1 MVNIMNQ
8 YSGLLNNPFAKPK
21 SLTDEEFKQQMI
33 ETYTKPKDPGTMYF
47 SPTFKDTEQT
57 ITTDFGARQIPSKE
71 LTGLFQTGADIEA
84 EQKVAQDKEAAF
96 KASGE
101 TIPSGEE
108 VAKAGPIKEINEALA
123 ENKPETIMSKLN
135 SVADKIF
142 NLEETDPESYG
153 KIINGLDIYVRG
165 QNGDTIAEAILGNNK
180 FKKQQASALFQS
192 AIAANNL
199 KVSEMKVLEAAK
211 KATTPGKVETGELEI
226 AKNIIKGDVDKDD
239 IDAVANFVAGRAKTI
254 QQNTGMSFN
263 EAITLAYQLAQQ
275 EGGGLKNVASL
286 YGKEYVIDP
295 EGSVI
300 NVDNYSQEEFNAIP
314 KGTMFIYQGE
324 RKIKQ

>member
-1 MVNIMNQ
+1 MVNTMNQ

-21 SLTDEEFKQQMI
+21 SLTDEEFRQQMI

-71 LTGLFQTGADIEA
+71 LTGLFRTGADIEA
-84 EQKVAQDKEAAF
+84 EQKAAQDKEAAF

-101 TIPSGEE
+101 TVPSGEE
-108 VAKAGPIKEINEALA
+108 VVKAGPIKEINEALA
-123 ENKPETIMSKLN
+123 ESKPKTMMSKLN

-142 NLEETDPESYG
+142 NLQDNNPEAYD

-165 QNGDTIAEAILGNNK
+165 QQGDTIAEAILGNNK
-180 FKKQQASALFQS
+180 FKKEQASALLQS
-192 AIAANNL
+192 AIAQNNL
-199 KVSEMKVLEAAK
+199 AKSQFQVLEAQK
-211 KATTPGKVETGELEI
+211 KATTPGKVEKGELEI
-226 AKNIIKGDVDKDD
+226 AKNIVKKDVDKDD
-239 IDAVANFVAGRAKTI
+239 LDAVANFIAGRAKTI

-300 NVDNYSQEEFNAIP
+300 NVDNYSQEEFDAIP

>member
-1 MVNIMNQ
+1 MGIFDF
-8 YSGLLNNPFAKPK
+8 LKPDPNFGIGQNTIQNGIGQNTTQK
-21 SLTDEEFKQQMI
+21 NSTGFFQ
-33 ETYTKPKDPGTMYF
+33 KDPDKTLDIFGGNVTSGIAPDPDFRPGMGTDPEYQAEI
-47 SPTFKDTEQT
+47 KA
-57 ITTDFGARQIPSKE
+57 AR
-71 LTGLFQTGADIEA
+71 A
-84 EQKVAQDKEAAF
+84 KEAAF

-101 TIPSGEE
+101 E
-108 VAKAGPIKEINEALA
+108 VVKAGPIKEINEALA
-123 ENKPETIMSKLN
+123 ENKPETMMSKLN

-180 FKKQQASALFQS
+180 FKKQQASALLQS
-192 AIAANNL
+192 AIAQNNL
-199 KVSEMKVLEAAK
+199 AKSQFQVLEAQK
-211 KATTPGKVETGELEI
+211 KATTPGKVEKGELEI
-226 AKNIIKGDVDKDD
+226 AKNIVKKDVDKDD

-300 NVDNYSQEEFNAIP
+300 NVDNYSQEEFDAIP